1 MAYPYGTN
9 PYPYSGPYVP
19 QMTSTAMPYQPQ
31 PQQQPNQN
39 GFIAAWVQG
48 GEQSMKSF
56 PLGPNQKVFLFSTE
70 ENIFG
75 IKSTDANG
83 MPYPL
88 EMFRYER
95 IGNAPRPQPA
105 PQVPT
110 IDTSSFV
117 TRDELEARIADL
129 TTELN
134 STPAPREF
142 ASNRQQRNNQNGGDQ
157 KHGK

>member
-9 PYPYSGPYVP
+9 PYPYSVPYAP
-19 QMTSTAMPYQPQ
+19 QMSSTAMPYQPQ
-31 PQQQPNQN
+31 PQQQLNQN

-48 GEQSMKSF
+48 GEQSMKSY
-56 PLGPNQKVFLFSTE
+56 PLGPNQKAFLFSTE

-88 EMFRYER
+88 ELFRYER
-95 IGNAPRPQPA
+95 ISNTQRPQTT
-105 PQVPT
+105 PQTPT
-110 IDTSSFV
+110 IDTSAFV
-117 TRDELEARIADL
+117 TREEFESRFADL
-129 TTELN
+129 T
-134 STPAPREF
+134 
-142 ASNRQQRNNQNGGDQ
+142 ASLYPPSNNRPQRNNANTNQNGGEQ